1 MNKDV
6 ESLGAQVDQTSDA
19 KSKGLRW
26 GTEYTYF
33 PQGPIISFP
42 GQCGVKDFGG

>member
-1 MNKDV
+1 MLNLLVLK
-6 ESLGAQVDQTSDA
+6 LIKHLTA

-33 PQGPIISFP
+33 PQGPIISCP
-42 GQCGVKDFGG
+42 GQWGVKDFGG